1 MNPAAR
7 RALIPLAVAFAIGV
21 PAAQSLLDL
30 GLSAAEFA
38 DDGNETLRAAGYAF
52 SIWSVIYVGLVAY
65 AVWQALP
72 RNRADPA
79 VEATALPAIVAILG
93 CGAWI
98 WAAASNGQWA
108 SVAIILTSAAAAIFA
123 LARALPAYEA
133 NVRDHLFVYWP
144 LGLLAGWLTIASA
157 INIVTVLTARGIV
170 PPGSE
175 LVGVAAVTAVGA
187 VVLLRLRLLAYAVPI
202 VWGLVA
208 VWVAEHVAK
217 PLPAGAALAAAVG
230 LAVLAVWVGRPN
242 VAKR

>member
-1 MNPAAR
+1 M
-7 RALIPLAVAFAIGV
+7 LIPLAVAFAIGV

-175 LVGVAAVTAVGA
+175 LVGVVGVAAVTTVGA

-202 VWGLVA
+202 VWGLIA

-217 PLPAGAALAAAVG
+217 PLPAGAALFAAAG
-230 LAVLAVWVGRPN
+230 LAILAIWVGRPRAN
-242 VAKR
+242 LRRA